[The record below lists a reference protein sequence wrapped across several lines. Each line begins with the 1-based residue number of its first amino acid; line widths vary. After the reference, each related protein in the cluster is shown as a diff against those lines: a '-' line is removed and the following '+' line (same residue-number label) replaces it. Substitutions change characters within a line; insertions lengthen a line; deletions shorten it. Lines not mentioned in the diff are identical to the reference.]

1 MLTPCCNRKFPMA
14 KLILIHFTVVLLARI
29 SESARIFAWFP
40 APCISHQVV
49 FRPITHELAR
59 RGHEVIV
66 MTTDPAFP
74 NDKAP
79 QNLKEIDV
87 HDISYDTWRDIVISK
102 QKEMTNDIEVQ
113 LKMFYNAIK
122 ELYRKQMNTTEM
134 KNIINGHE
142 KFDLLI
148 FDANAFGA
156 LALKEI
162 IKAPVIMISSLGPS
176 TGHMEALGAP
186 VHTFLYP
193 NSLKKKIN
201 IPSMWDKIQEFI
213 NLWKIGNFILRVRPN
228 IFKDM
233 SKYLGVHL
241 PSMTELMTNIDLLML
256 NEHPAWSG
264 VRPVPPNV
272 VYIGGIHQSS
282 RKDLPEE
289 LKTYLDSSKHGVI
302 YMSFGTNVDPSVLPP
317 QKIQAFIKAFSELP
331 YDVLWKWNED
341 ELPGRTK
348 NIRISKWLPQ
358 SDLLFHPKVKLFI
371 TQAGLQSTDEAI
383 NAGIPVIGVPMLMD
397 QWYNAEHYVQHR
409 VGLQLDILTLDAD
422 VVKNAVET
430 VIKDPS
436 YRQNIVK
443 IRELIS
449 DQPMSP
455 LDRAVWWTE
464 HVLQHGGARHLRAPA
479 ANMPWTQYYEL
490 DLGLLVLGA
499 SLASLIGVIVVARY
513 AVTILVKKFI
523 KMKYCAHGM
532 LAAGARRCLAPPCRS
547 TCSVHHTVRSKGAK
561 GGKWAGSTLEPKL
574 MFRLNPGNGPKDITW
589 NKPAGNGQVFGT
601 LGSSDQGLFISATG
615 AGKWNLDKNTEIFVA
630 LGPMALI
637 FSSGMGLG
645 TATVMIFVALGPM
658 ALIFS
663 SGMGLGTAT
672 VMICLLGL
680 AAACLAGG
688 IESSGS
694 HDQGSNSWK
703 PMSTPTPKSIED
715 VRIVG
720 GDDIDISEAPYQV
733 SLVNRG
739 QHSCGGTI
747 ISEDIIVTAAHCIYG
762 SNPLNFQVRVG
773 SSSSQEGGTLIQ
785 VADFMYHPKFSYT
798 KMDSDIGLLKLKTP
812 LEFSDTV
819 KPIGMVGHGEEI
831 DDGAL
836 TEVSGWGAIEGDSG
850 GPLVHNGRLAG
861 VVSWGIGCARPTYPG
876 VYAKVSALRTWVD
889 DNILFL
895 KIKQLL
901 RV

>member
-1 MLTPCCNRKFPMA
+1 
-14 KLILIHFTVVLLARI
+14 
-29 SESARIFAWFP
+29 
-40 APCISHQVV
+40 
-49 FRPITHELAR
+49 
-59 RGHEVIV
+59 

-201 IPSMWDKIQEFI
+201 IPI
-213 NLWKIGNFILRVRPN
+213 
-228 IFKDM
+228 
-233 SKYLGVHL
+233 
-241 PSMTELMTNIDLLML
+241 
-256 NEHPAWSG
+256 
-264 VRPVPPNV
+264 
-272 VYIGGIHQSS
+272 
-282 RKDLPEE
+282 
-289 LKTYLDSSKHGVI
+289 
-302 YMSFGTNVDPSVLPP
+302 
-317 QKIQAFIKAFSELP
+317 
-331 YDVLWKWNED
+331 
-341 ELPGRTK
+341 
-348 NIRISKWLPQ
+348 
-358 SDLLFHPKVKLFI
+358 HPKVKLFI

-499 SLASLIGVIVVARY
+499 SLASLIG
-513 AVTILVKKFI
+513 
-523 KMKYCAHGM
+523 YCAHGM

>member
-1 MLTPCCNRKFPMA
+1 MEPLWPTGKPIPEA
-14 KLILIHFTVVLLARI
+14 KL
-29 SESARIFAWFP
+29 
-40 APCISHQVV
+40 
-49 FRPITHELAR
+49 
-59 RGHEVIV
+59 
-66 MTTDPAFP
+66 
-74 NDKAP
+74 
-79 QNLKEIDV
+79 
-87 HDISYDTWRDIVISK
+87 
-102 QKEMTNDIEVQ
+102 
-113 LKMFYNAIK
+113 
-122 ELYRKQMNTTEM
+122 
-134 KNIINGHE
+134 
-142 KFDLLI
+142 
-148 FDANAFGA
+148 
-156 LALKEI
+156 
-162 IKAPVIMISSLGPS
+162 
-176 TGHMEALGAP
+176 
-186 VHTFLYP
+186 
-193 NSLKKKIN
+193 
-201 IPSMWDKIQEFI
+201 
-213 NLWKIGNFILRVRPN
+213 
-228 IFKDM
+228 
-233 SKYLGVHL
+233 
-241 PSMTELMTNIDLLML
+241 
-256 NEHPAWSG
+256 
-264 VRPVPPNV
+264 
-272 VYIGGIHQSS
+272 
-282 RKDLPEE
+282 KDLKSLLHLIPQQ
-289 LKTYLDSSKHGVI
+289 YLSFYVNLDADKHIEDDLEG
-302 YMSFGTNVDPSVLPP
+302 
-317 QKIQAFIKAFSELP
+317 FSELFNG
-331 YDVLWKWNED
+331 K
-341 ELPGRTK
+341 
-348 NIRISKWLPQ
+348 
-358 SDLLFHPKVKLFI
+358 
-371 TQAGLQSTDEAI
+371 
-383 NAGIPVIGVPMLMD
+383 
-397 QWYNAEHYVQHR
+397 
-409 VGLQLDILTLDAD
+409 
-422 VVKNAVET
+422 
-430 VIKDPS
+430 KDF
-436 YRQNIVK
+436 
-443 IRELIS
+443 L
-449 DQPMSP
+449 
-455 LDRAVWWTE
+455 
-464 HVLQHGGARHLRAPA
+464 
-479 ANMPWTQYYEL
+479 
-490 DLGLLVLGA
+490 
-499 SLASLIGVIVVARY
+499 
-513 AVTILVKKFI
+513 
-523 KMKYCAHGM
+523 
-532 LAAGARRCLAPPCRS
+532 
-547 TCSVHHTVRSKGAK
+547 
-561 GGKWAGSTLEPKL
+561 
-574 MFRLNPGNGPKDITW
+574 FRLNPGNGPKDITW

-601 LGSSDQGLFISATG
+601 LGSSDQGLFISATGAGKWNLDKNTEISATG

-703 PMSTPTPKSIED
+703 PSNAPAFDFSTLGNGPYLAGLGQDHQALSQGHDLGQSFGHDASGGQSFDHGANGVQSFGHDAGHGYEVSEQGQPKSFDVGHGAISSFGGSGQDFSGDSYLQAAHSFGKYGQGSFNAHGDNGGQGDGGHRQEAHGYSSGYSSEQNVELNGHNEEGNQHQQQGGPLGHTQAFILHDGGNDYGHGGQEASIHDLGVQGFGGHDFGGQQGHGFDGGLGHAEPFTVGEHTDEQHPVEVPLYKHVTVPVHRTVQVNVPKPILVGIPQPYPVKVPVNKPVAVPVETEISIPIEKVVPYPVVKHVPYPVEKHVPYKVEKTVHVHVPQPYPVKYTCWQMSTPTPKSIED

-836 TEVSGWGAIEGDSG
+836 TEVSGWGAIEEGGGKPRTLQKVSVPKVNEHVCNAAYAPMYSITPRMLCAGVPSGGKDACQGDSG